1 MKNNL
6 KKILSVLCTV
16 LFFIGCS
23 EDFLVEEPQGAIVNA
38 DQLSEAID
46 LNPDLGEATVTGIYA
61 TMFTTETGGTTSQ
74 QDFGQKGYDIYLD
87 MLSGDMALTLS
98 SFGWYRARI
107 TELQGP
113 VDFTQQENYQPW
125 RYYYRIVN
133 LANLV
138 IESVGGN
145 DANPEDPSIRGILGQ
160 ALAMRAHS
168 YFYLTLFFINDVE
181 ASWTSPTLPIYD
193 VPGLVGK
200 PKSTTEEVY
209 QLMESDLNK
218 AINLLED
225 FNRTAKTQVDQS
237 VAQTMLAYV
246 LASRRDR
253 WSDVVTLTA
262 AALANTS
269 ATPMVADFAIPGQ
282 TPVTNTDDIRGGFN
296 DVGASGWMWG
306 VDINADIG
314 LGLVSWWGQI
324 DAFSFSYAGFGDNK
338 AMDIGLYESMAADD
352 IRREQYLID
361 PDATNHL
368 QPYFKFYDSD
378 RVFRGSSQ
386 IVKAD
391 YIYMRVEELILLN
404 AEALAKSGQEPEA
417 RTALEGFVETRLTS
431 GDASYIAGL
440 SGQALIDE
448 IYKQTRLELWGE
460 GKSYLALKRNRASVT
475 RGANH
480 LSFVGVTMPH
490 DDERLTFE
498 IPQQAIQDNNFIN
511 DQN

>member
-1 MKNNL
+1 MKGNM
-6 KKILSVLCTV
+6 KKFLGIACAA
-16 LFFIGCS
+16 LFVVSCS
-23 EDFLVEEPQGAIVNA
+23 EEFIERQPEGAIINA
-38 DQLSEAID
+38 DQLSEAIE

-61 TMFTTETGGTTSQ
+61 TMFTTQTGGTTSQ

-87 MLSGDMALTLS
+87 MISGDMALSLS

-113 VDFTQQENYQPW
+113 VDFTQLENYQPW
-125 RYYYRIVN
+125 RYYYRIIN
-133 LANLV
+133 LSNLI

-145 DANPEDPSIRGILGQ
+145 DAVPEDPSIRAIMGQ

-168 YFYLTLFFINDVE
+168 YFYLTQFFINDVS

-193 VPGLVGK
+193 VPGLVGNA
-200 PKSTTEEVY
+200 KSTTEEVY

-218 AINLLED
+218 AITLLD
-225 FNRTAKTQVDQS
+225 GYARPSKTQVNKE
-237 VAQTMLAYV
+237 VAQMILAYV
-246 LASRRDR
+246 LGSRRDR
-253 WSDVVTLTA
+253 WGEVATLTA
-262 AALANTS
+262 DALAGSN
-269 ATPMVADFAIPGQ
+269 ATPMASASLADFPAQ
-282 TPVTNTDDIRGGFN
+282 TPVTDFNDIRGGFN
-296 DVGASGWMWG
+296 DVAGQGWMWG

-338 AMDIGLYESMAADD
+338 AMDIDLYESMAADD
-352 IRREQYLID
+352 IRREQYLND
-361 PDATNHL
+361 PTATNHL
-368 QPYFKFYDSD
+368 QPYFKFYDVD

-391 YIYMRVEELILLN
+391 YIYMRIEEAILLN
-404 AEALAKSGQEPEA
+404 AEGLAQSGQEAQA
-417 RTALEGFVETRLTS
+417 RTALQNFVATRV
-431 GDASYIAGL
+431 GDASYISGL
-440 SGQALIDE
+440 SGQALLDE

-460 GKSYLALKRNRASVT
+460 GRSYFALKRNRGTVV
-475 RGANH
+475 RGGNH
-480 LSFVGVTMPH
+480 LSFVGEPMAH

-498 IPQQAIQDNNFIN
+498 IPQLEIQDNNNIN

>member
-1 MKNNL
+1 MKRNIKNL
-6 KKILSVLCTV
+6 FGILCSAILLV
-16 LFFIGCS
+16 GCS
-23 EDFLVEEPQGAIVNA
+23 EDFLVQEPEGAIINA
-38 DQLSEAID
+38 DQLSNAVA
-46 LNPDLGEATVTGIYA
+46 LNPTLGEATVTGIYA
-61 TMFTTETGGTTSQ
+61 TMFTTQTGGTTSQ

-87 MLSGDMALTLS
+87 MISGDMALSLS

-113 VDFTQQENYQPW
+113 VDFTQLENFQPW

-133 LANLV
+133 LSNLI
-138 IESVGGN
+138 IESLGGN
-145 DANPEDPSIRGILGQ
+145 DVTPEDPGIAAIMGQ

-168 YFYLTLFFINDVE
+168 YFYLTQFYINDVT

-193 VPGLVGK
+193 IPGLVGN

-209 QLMESDLNK
+209 TLMENDLNR
-218 AINLLED
+218 AITLLD
-225 FNRTAKTQVDQS
+225 GYARPTKTQVDKT
-237 VAQTMLAYV
+237 VAQSILAYV
-246 LASRRDR
+246 LGSRRDR
-253 WSDVVTLTA
+253 WSDVVTLTNTI
-262 AALANTS
+262 LAETS
-269 ATPMVADFAIPGQ
+269 ATPMNS
-282 TPVTNTDDIRGGFN
+282 NTDPTLAQLPVGDINDIRGGFN
-296 DVGASGWMWG
+296 QVDSQGWMWG

-338 AMDIGLYESMAADD
+338 AMDLDLYESMAADD
-352 IRREQYLID
+352 VRREQFLND
-361 PDATNHL
+361 PTATNHL

-378 RVFRGSSQ
+378 RVFRGSSN

-391 YIYMRVEELILLN
+391 YIYLRIEEMILLN
-404 AEALAKSGQEPEA
+404 AEALANAGQEGDA
-417 RTALEGFVETRLTS
+417 RVALQSLVSNRV
-431 GDASYIAGL
+431 GDASYIDGL
-440 SGQALIDE
+440 SGSALLDE

-460 GKSYLALKRNRASVT
+460 GKSYLALKRNMGTVI

-480 LSFVGVTMPH
+480 LSFVGVPMPH

-498 IPQQAIQDNNFIN
+498 IPQQEIQDNNNVN